1 MRTIESKNFKISET
15 GAILNTAV
23 KGTIAA
29 KKKSYCLRLSF
40 GICSDLNL
48 KFCENQI

>member
-15 GAILNTAV
+15 GATILNTEV

-29 KKKSYCLRLSF
+29 KRNPIVYVYLLESVQ
-40 GICSDLNL
+40 NL
-48 KFCENQI
+48 KLCENQI